1 MWSYWPQTNAPFAS
15 TSPVPELQTFTTMS
29 QELVHR
35 LLSPLRGVGG
45 LFVCFLNFSFYIP
58 RCPGVH
64 SVGQAGL
71 ELLATVLV

>member
-45 LFVCFLNFSFYIP
+45 LFVCLFFKFLFLYPKMSWSSL
-58 RCPGVH
+58 CWPGW
-64 SVGQAGL
+64 S
-71 ELLATVLV
+71 

>member
-1 MWSYWPQTNAPFAS
+1 MWSYWPQTHAPSAS

-29 QELVHR
+29 QEPVHR
-35 LLSPLRGVGG
+35 PLSPLRGVGD

-71 ELLATVLV
+71 ELLATALF